1 MIVRATKTF
10 GAPVRYRAGQ
20 ILDLDERRAAELMA
34 KGLVVAVPQVVI
46 TASPAPPAPP
56 IEAPEN
62 KQIIPPETKA
72 SKSKKRKH

>member
-20 ILDLDERRAAELMA
+20 VLELEERRASELMA

-46 TASPAPPAPP
+46 TAAPAP

-62 KQIIPPETKA
+62 KRIIPPETKY
-72 SKSKKRKH
+72 SKTKKRKH

>member
-20 ILDLDERRAAELMA
+20 VFEIEERRAAELMA
-34 KGLVVAVPQVVI
+34 KGLVVAVPKVVI
-46 TASPAPPAPP
+46 APPAPP

-62 KQIIPPETKA
+62 KQIIPPEI
-72 SKSKKRKH
+72 KSGKTKKRKH